1 MLFFIT
7 IIVSGMDDSKISK
20 REGIAALA
28 KNASEVNDQI
38 AVVRVWKSKGA
49 SRRTA
54 GNSFI
59 VIKNTVTAAIV
70 RPDFRRGILVA
81 IIDLMRLLPRVM
93 DDSSY
98 RGLIWVIEDLIAL
111 SPVGIHNTAQAI
123 TNKYID

>member
-1 MLFFIT
+1 
-7 IIVSGMDDSKISK
+7 MDDSKISK

-70 RPDFRRGILVA
+70 SPDFRRGILVV
-81 IIDLMRLLPRVM
+81 ITDLIRLLPRVM

>member
-1 MLFFIT
+1 
-7 IIVSGMDDSKISK
+7 MDDSKISK

-49 SRRTA
+49 SKRTA

-70 RPDFRRGILVA
+70 RPGFRRGILVA
-81 IIDLMRLLPRVM
+81 ITDLMRLLPRVM